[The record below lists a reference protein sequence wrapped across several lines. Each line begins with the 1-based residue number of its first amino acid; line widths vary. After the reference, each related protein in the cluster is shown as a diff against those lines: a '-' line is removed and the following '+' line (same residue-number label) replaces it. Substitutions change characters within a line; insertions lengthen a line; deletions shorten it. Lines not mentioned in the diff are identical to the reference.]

1 VSAPPEFH
9 LYLPQMR
16 LTMEAMVEK
25 AQAAEAAGFIG
36 MAGMDH
42 LAPPMAEQH
51 DMCEAIT
58 TNAWL
63 LARTER
69 LVQGQLVLCDAFR
82 HPAMLAREAVTLD
95 HASGGR
101 FELGIGWGSVVEEF
115 TTYGVT
121 PTAARERVQRLAETL
136 ELLQLLWSGED
147 FDYHGQFFQ
156 LTAARQMPAPLGK
169 IPVLIGGTGRR
180 TMELVAA
187 HADWWN
193 VPIHQ
198 LDRLDDMRGAAGNAR
213 VSVQQMFAFVP
224 AGSDRASVEEPARR
238 RFGLHGNLVVGGR
251 DEMVDHFSA
260 MRERGVERFYV
271 WFADFAPPST
281 LEAFGAE
288 VISSFD

>member
-1 VSAPPEFH
+1 VSGAPEFH

-16 LTMEAMVEK
+16 LSMEAMVEK
-25 AQAAEAAGFIG
+25 AQAAEAAGFVG

-42 LAPPMAEQH
+42 LAPPMALEH
-51 DMCEAIT
+51 TMYEALT

-82 HPAMLAREAVTLD
+82 HPAVLAREAVTLD

-101 FELGIGWGSVVEEF
+101 FELGIGWGSVIEEF
-115 TTYGVT
+115 TTFGVSPT
-121 PTAARERVQRLAETL
+121 PARERVQRLAETL
-136 ELLQLLWSGED
+136 EIVRGLWSGEP
-147 FDYHGQFFQ
+147 FDYEGEFFR
-156 LTAARQMPAPLGK
+156 LEAAQQVPVPVGK
-169 IPVLIGGTGRR
+169 IPILIGGTGKR

-198 LDRLDDMRGAAGNAR
+198 LDRLDDMRASAGDAR
-213 VSVQQMFAFVP
+213 VSVQQMFSFIP
-224 AGSDRASVEEPARR
+224 AGADRAAIEEPARR
-238 RFGLHGNLVVGGR
+238 RFGYHNLVVGGR

-260 MRERGVERFYV
+260 MRERGVERCYV
-271 WFADFAPPST
+271 WFADFAPPAT
-281 LEAFGAE
+281 VEAFGAE
-288 VISSFD
+288 VISAF

>member
-1 VSAPPEFH
+1 
-9 LYLPQMR
+9 
-16 LTMEAMVEK
+16 
-25 AQAAEAAGFIG
+25 

-42 LAPPMAEQH
+42 LAPPLAERH
-51 DMCEAIT
+51 DMYEALT

-101 FELGIGWGSVVEEF
+101 FELGIGWGSVIEEF
-115 TTYGVT
+115 TTFGVS
-121 PTAARERVQRLAETL
+121 PTAARERVQRLSETL
-136 ELLQLLWSGED
+136 EILRGLWTGER
-147 FDYHGQFFQ
+147 FDYDGQYFR
-156 LTAARQMPAPLGK
+156 LEAAQQAPVPLGK
-169 IPVLIGGTGRR
+169 IPIVIGGTGKR

-198 LDRLDDMRGAAGNAR
+198 LDRLDDMRASAGDAR

-224 AGSDRASVEEPARR
+224 QGVDRAEIEEPARR
-238 RFGLHGNLVVGGR
+238 RFGFGLVVGGR

-271 WFADFAPPST
+271 WFTDFASPAT

-288 VISSFD
+288 VISAF